1 MATFILLNLRC
12 DMKNNKILLSIMTLL
27 LTCSAYAV
35 EFKPG
40 TYVGEAKGYRGDFKA
55 EVTVSKDKIEKINV
69 VENGDTPILSDAAV
83 RKVSENIIKYQ
94 SLRVDGAAGATSSSR
109 AVERAVK
116 NALKNSGADMKA
128 LNKRPKIEKV
138 AQLKKEI
145 VNEDVVVIGAG
156 GAGLVAAIEAKLN
169 GAQNVAV
176 LEKMAF
182 AGGNTLISGG
192 EYAAPN
198 NWIQEKEGIKD
209 SPDTFYNDIL
219 KGGDNEGDPKLVR
232 VLADNALDGAKW
244 LRDYV
249 NVSFEDRQ
257 LFFGGHSVKRSL
269 VPKDATGVEMI
280 KKLLAKA
287 DELGIKVYYETPAKE
302 LIMDKDRVVGVKAI
316 SETTEYIFN
325 AKNGVIIASGGF
337 GSNVQMRMKYN
348 KDIDES
354 ILSTNTV
361 GITGD
366 GIEMAQK
373 IGAKTEDMQY
383 IQTYPTCDP
392 ISGALL
398 YFGDV
403 RLAGGSILINQEGKR
418 FVEELQRRDVISM
431 AIKKQTGSV
440 AYQFCDQA
448 QVDNSGVAKNHKGEV
463 EYLFNNKLLV
473 KANSIKEAADFFGID
488 AKELKKTVEKYN
500 QYARDGK
507 DLEFN
512 KRGKLT
518 PFTKEGP
525 FYIMKAVPA
534 VHHTMGGLK
543 IDEDARVIGAKG
555 QPIKGLFAAGEV
567 TGDIHGTNRLG
578 SDAIADITVFGKIAG
593 KNVMLEK

>member
-1 MATFILLNLRC
+1 
-12 DMKNNKILLSIMTLL
+12 MKNNKILLSIMTLL

-138 AQLKKEI
+138 AQLKKET

-302 LIMDKDRVVGVKAI
+302 LIMDKDRVVGVKAT
-316 SETTEYIFN
+316 SETTEYTFN

-373 IGAKTEDMQY
+373 IGAKTEDMQF

-488 AKELKKTVEKYN
+488 AKELEKTVEKYN

-593 KNVMLEK
+593 KNVMLGK

>member
-1 MATFILLNLRC
+1 MSKNKTLLG
-12 DMKNNKILLSIMTLL
+12 IMTLL
-27 LTCSAYAV
+27 LALNAYGV
-35 EFKPG
+35 EFKAG
-40 TYVGEAKGYRGDFKA
+40 TYVGEAKGYRGDIKA
-55 EVTVSKDKIEKINV
+55 QVTVSKDRIENIEIVK
-69 VENGDTPILSDAAV
+69 NGDTPILSDAAAK
-83 RKVSENIIKYQ
+83 KVTENILKYQ
-94 SLRVDGAAGATSSSR
+94 TLRVDGAAGATSSSR

-116 NALKNSGADMKA
+116 NALKNSGADLSK
-128 LNKRPKIEKV
+128 LNKRVKTEKV
-138 AQLKKEI
+138 AKLKQET

-169 GAQNVAV
+169 GAKNVAV

-198 NWIQEKEGIKD
+198 NWIQEKKGIQDSKD
-209 SPDTFYNDIL
+209 IFYNDIL

-249 NVSFEDRQ
+249 DVTFEDRQ
-257 LFFGGHSVKRSL
+257 LFFGGHSVERSL

-287 DELGIKVYYETPAKE
+287 DELGIKVYYETPATE
-302 LIMDKDRVVGVKAI
+302 LIVDKDRVVGVKAE
-316 SETTEYIFN
+316 SATTDYTFN

-348 KDIDES
+348 KDIDDS

-366 GIEMAQK
+366 GIVMAEK
-373 IGAKTEDMQY
+373 VGAKLEDMQF

-403 RLAGGSILINQEGKR
+403 RLAGGSILVNQEGKR

-431 AIKKQTGSV
+431 AIKSQPGSV
-440 AYQFCDQA
+440 AYQFCDQV
-448 QVDNSGVAKNHKGEV
+448 QVDNSGVAEHHKGEV

-473 KANSIKEAADFFGID
+473 KANTIKEAADFFGID
-488 AKELKKTVEKYN
+488 AKELEKTVDKYN
-500 QYARDGK
+500 EYAKNGK

-518 PFTKEGP
+518 PFDKNGP

-543 IDEDARVIGAKG
+543 IDENARVINQNGE
-555 QPIKGLFAAGEV
+555 PIKGLYAAGEV

-593 KNVMLEK
+593 KNVMQEN

>member
-1 MATFILLNLRC
+1 
-12 DMKNNKILLSIMTLL
+12 MKNNKILLSIMTLL

-138 AQLKKEI
+138 AQLKKET

-302 LIMDKDRVVGVKAI
+302 LIMDKDRVVGVKAT
-316 SETTEYIFN
+316 SETTEYTFN

-373 IGAKTEDMQY
+373 IGAKTEDMQF

-398 YFGDV
+398 YFGEV

-488 AKELKKTVEKYN
+488 AKELEKTVEKYN

-593 KNVMLEK
+593 KNVMSEK

>member
-1 MATFILLNLRC
+1 
-12 DMKNNKILLSIMTLL
+12 MKNNKILLSIMTLL

-287 DELGIKVYYETPAKE
+287 DELGIKVYYETPARE
-302 LIMDKDRVVGVKAI
+302 LIMDKDRVVGVKAT

-488 AKELKKTVEKYN
+488 AKELEKTVEKYN